1 MQLAPTLDL
10 ALLGLPGILLG
21 MLLGYVFGGVETLRA
36 RDRLSLG
43 IISSFVGGM
52 ILSLIIVVYHE
63 IQTMEMIFII
73 LSFFGGYLLGVFS
86 NWAPTP
92 QPRATRHII
101 YDPEDED
108 AEFDRQIKEALGGSE

>member
-86 NWAPTP
+86 NWTPTY
-92 QPRATRHII
+92 QPRAASHII